1 LIIDV
6 LVVVE
11 VVTKVE
17 DVVGVGVCNRS
28 ITAGVGGANCDY
40 IQTKNQLIHSSLSLI

>member
-1 LIIDV
+1 MDV

-28 ITAGVGGANCDY
+28 ITAGVGGTICGY
-40 IQTKNQLIHSSLSLI
+40 I